1 MTMTGKRTRGVASFS
16 FCQQNTVNKKI
27 ENVDDSGEEKIMK
40 TKESIRVFLADDH
53 PLLRTGL
60 RLSLDH
66 KEDIELIGEAED
78 GYIAIEKIQAC
89 QPDVSLIDVDM
100 PRLSGIGVIRILR
113 KSFPQMKLIV
123 LSTYNDENYI
133 QKAMEAGADGYVLK
147 CVGINELVKIIK
159 SIWFE
164 KPVISPFLVNLTF
177 GYTNIDQE
185 EQKKLYAYLTQREK
199 EVLQLIAEGKGNK
212 EIADLLCI
220 GTETVKSH
228 VKNIFKKFGVK
239 NRVQATAEARKRKL
253 VS

>member
-1 MTMTGKRTRGVASFS
+1 
-16 FCQQNTVNKKI
+16 
-27 ENVDDSGEEKIMK
+27 MK
-40 TKESIRVFLADDH
+40 TKESIRIFLADDH

-78 GYIAIEKIQAC
+78 GYSAIEKIQAC
-89 QPDVSLIDVDM
+89 RPDVSLIDVDM

-164 KPVISPFLVNLTF
+164 KPVISPFLVNLAF
-177 GYTNIDQE
+177 GYTKIDQE
-185 EQKKLYAYLTQREK
+185 EQKKLDAYLTRREK
-199 EVLQLIAEGKGNK
+199 EVLQLVAEGKGNK

-220 GTETVKSH
+220 STETVKSH
-228 VKNIFKKFGVK
+228 VKNIFKKFRVK
-239 NRVQATAEARKRKL
+239 NRVEATVEARKRRL
-253 VS
+253 VIH

>member
-1 MTMTGKRTRGVASFS
+1 MTT
-16 FCQQNTVNKKI
+16 N
-27 ENVDDSGEEKIMK
+27 EP
-40 TKESIRVFLADDH
+40 IRVFLADDH

-60 RLSLDH
+60 RLSLNH
-66 KEDIELIGEAED
+66 KKDIELIGEAED
-78 GYIAIEKIQAC
+78 GYSAVEKIQAY

-113 KSFPQMKLIV
+113 KSFPKMKLIV

-159 SIWFE
+159 SIWLE
-164 KPVISPFLVNLTF
+164 KSIISPFLVNLAF

-185 EQKKLYAYLTQREK
+185 EQKKLDAHLTQREK
-199 EVLQLIAEGKGNK
+199 EVLQLIAEGKVNK

-239 NRVQATAEARKRKL
+239 NRVEATAEARKRRL

>member
-1 MTMTGKRTRGVASFS
+1 MAMTEKRTRDVASIS
-16 FCQQNTVNKKI
+16 FCQQTTVNKKI
-27 ENVDDSGEEKIMK
+27 ENIDDSGAEKIMK

-60 RLSLDH
+60 RLSLNH

-78 GYIAIEKIQAC
+78 GYSAIEKIQAY

-100 PRLSGIGVIRILR
+100 P
-113 KSFPQMKLIV
+113 KD
-123 LSTYNDENYI
+123 DENYI

-164 KPVISPFLVNLTF
+164 KSIISPFLVNLAF

-185 EQKKLYAYLTQREK
+185 EQKKLGAHLTQREK
-199 EVLQLIAEGKGNK
+199 EVLQLIAEGKVNK
-212 EIADLLCI
+212 EIADLLYI

-239 NRVQATAEARKRKL
+239 NRVEATAEARKRRL

>member
-1 MTMTGKRTRGVASFS
+1 MTEKRRRGVASIS
-16 FCQQNTVNKKI
+16 SCQQTTTVNNKI
-27 ENVDDSGEEKIMK
+27 ENIDDSGEEKIMK

-60 RLSLDH
+60 RLSLEH

-78 GYIAIEKIQAC
+78 GYSAIEKIQAC
-89 QPDVSLIDVDM
+89 QPDVALIDMDM

-113 KSFPQMKLIV
+113 KLFPQMKLIV

-185 EQKKLYAYLTQREK
+185 EQKKLDTYLTQREK
-199 EVLQLIAEGKGNK
+199 EVLQLLAEGKGNK
-212 EIADLLCI
+212 EIADSLCI

-228 VKNIFKKFGVK
+228 VKNIFKKFRVK
-239 NRVQATAEARKRKL
+239 NRVEATVEARKRRL

>member
-1 MTMTGKRTRGVASFS
+1 VSLQFHSANKLQSI
-16 FCQQNTVNKKI
+16 KKI
-27 ENVDDSGEEKIMK
+27 ESIDDSGEEKIMK

-60 RLSLDH
+60 RLSLNH
-66 KEDIELIGEAED
+66 KEDIEFIGEAED
-78 GYIAIEKIQAC
+78 GYSAIEKIQAY

-113 KSFPQMKLIV
+113 KSFPQMKFIV

-164 KPVISPFLVNLTF
+164 KPVISPFLVSLTF
-177 GYTNIDQE
+177 GYTNIGQE
-185 EQKKLYAYLTQREK
+185 EQKRIDAYLTQREK

-212 EIADLLCI
+212 EIADLLYI
-220 GTETVKSH
+220 STETVKSH

>member
-1 MTMTGKRTRGVASFS
+1 
-16 FCQQNTVNKKI
+16 
-27 ENVDDSGEEKIMK
+27 MK
-40 TKESIRVFLADDH
+40 TKESIQVFLADDH

-78 GYIAIEKIQAC
+78 GYSAIEKIQAC

-113 KSFPQMKLIV
+113 KLFPQMKLIV

-147 CVGINELVKIIK
+147 CVGIDELVRIIK
-159 SIWFE
+159 SIWLDE
-164 KPVISPFLVNLTF
+164 PVVSAFLVNQTF
-177 GYTNIDQE
+177 GYTDIDQE
-185 EQKKLYAYLTQREK
+185 EQKRLKAYLSQREK

-212 EIADLLCI
+212 EIANLLCI
-220 GTETVKSH
+220 STETVKSH
-228 VKNIFKKFGVK
+228 VKNIFKKLSVK
-239 NRVQATAEARKRKL
+239 NRVEATTVARKRRL
-253 VS
+253 VSLLCFYLFFSRYFLDLIRF

>member
-1 MTMTGKRTRGVASFS
+1 MQTQKPI
-16 FCQQNTVNKKI
+16 Q
-27 ENVDDSGEEKIMK
+27 
-40 TKESIRVFLADDH
+40 VFLADDH

-60 RLSLDH
+60 RLSLNH
-66 KEDIELIGEAED
+66 KKDIELIGEAED
-78 GYIAIEKIQAC
+78 GYSAIEKIQEY

-113 KSFPQMKLIV
+113 KSFPKMKFIV

-147 CVGINELVKIIK
+147 CVGIDELVKIIK
-159 SIWFE
+159 AIWSE
-164 KPVISPFLVNLTF
+164 KPVISPFLVNLAF
-177 GYTNIDQE
+177 GYTDIDPG
-185 EQKKLYAYLTQREK
+185 EQKRVDAYLTQRER

-212 EIADLLCI
+212 KIADLLYI
-220 GTETVKSH
+220 STETVKSH

-239 NRVQATAEARKRKL
+239 NRIEAAAEARKRRL

>member
-1 MTMTGKRTRGVASFS
+1 MTEKRRRGVASIS
-16 FCQQNTVNKKI
+16 FCQQTTVNKKI
-27 ENVDDSGEEKIMK
+27 KNIDDSGEEKIMK

-60 RLSLDH
+60 RLSLEH

-78 GYIAIEKIQAC
+78 GYSAIKKIQAC
-89 QPDVSLIDVDM
+89 QPDVSLIDMSM
-100 PRLSGIGVIRILR
+100 PQLSGIGVIRILR
-113 KSFPQMKLIV
+113 KLFPQMKLIV
-123 LSTYNDENYI
+123 LSTYDDENYI

-147 CVGINELVKIIK
+147 CVGINE
-159 SIWFE
+159 
-164 KPVISPFLVNLTF
+164 VISPFLVNLTF

-185 EQKKLYAYLTQREK
+185 EQKKLNTYLSQREK

-228 VKNIFKKFGVK
+228 VKNIFKKFRVK
-239 NRVQATAEARKRKL
+239 NRVEATVEARKRKL

>member
-1 MTMTGKRTRGVASFS
+1 
-16 FCQQNTVNKKI
+16 
-27 ENVDDSGEEKIMK
+27 MK
-40 TKESIRVFLADDH
+40 TKESIQVFLADDH

-66 KEDIELIGEAED
+66 KEDIEFIGEAED
-78 GYIAIEKIQAC
+78 GYSAVEKIQAY

-113 KSFPQMKLIV
+113 KSFPQMKFIV

-164 KPVISPFLVNLTF
+164 KPVISPFLVNLTY
-177 GYTNIDQE
+177 GYTDIDQE
-185 EQKKLYAYLTQREK
+185 EQKRIGAYLTQRER
-199 EVLQLIAEGKGNK
+199 EVLQLITEGKGNK
-212 EIADLLCI
+212 EIADLLYI
-220 GTETVKSH
+220 STETVKSH
-228 VKNIFKKFGVK
+228 VKNIFKKLGVK
-239 NRVQATAEARKRKL
+239 NRVQATAEGRKRKL

>member
-1 MTMTGKRTRGVASFS
+1 
-16 FCQQNTVNKKI
+16 
-27 ENVDDSGEEKIMK
+27 MK
-40 TKESIRVFLADDH
+40 TKESIQVFLADDH

-60 RLSLDH
+60 RLSLSH
-66 KEDIELIGEAED
+66 KEDIEFIGEAED
-78 GYIAIEKIQAC
+78 GYSAVEKIQAY

-113 KSFPQMKLIV
+113 KSFPQMKFIV

-164 KPVISPFLVNLTF
+164 KPVISPFLVNLAH
-177 GYTNIDQE
+177 GYTDIDQE
-185 EQKKLYAYLTQREK
+185 EQKRIGAYLTQRER
-199 EVLQLIAEGKGNK
+199 EVLQLITEGKGNK
-212 EIADLLCI
+212 EIADLLYI
-220 GTETVKSH
+220 STETVKSH
-228 VKNIFKKFGVK
+228 VKNIFKKLGVK
-239 NRVQATAEARKRKL
+239 NRVQATAEGRKRKL